1 MQGRESTRNRSQTRF
16 AEETGLSTRDR
27 VFRTLVETEEILSI
41 REIGRRLRISPS
53 LAQHHVSKLNRDGA
67 LIKEGEKGGVY
78 YRLQPMFEGDYE
90 DILKHIEAIEARI
103 VDSTPEKILACI
115 LLFLD
120 NLTEK
125 T

>member
-1 MQGRESTRNRSQTRF
+1 MNGKESTRN
-16 AEETGLSTRDR
+16 R

-67 LIKEGEKGGVY
+67 LVKEGEKGGVY
-78 YRLQPMFEGDYE
+78 YRLQPMFEADYE
-90 DILKHIEAIEARI
+90 NILKHIEAIEARI
-103 VDSTPEKILACI
+103 VDATPEKILACI